1 MGNFPDQSSN
11 FLKAVRQQLAIE
23 YMVIALACTFYFV
36 ILEIF
41 QAFPGI
47 CLSFLKLHRE
57 IRNIELDIIG
67 TLQLIL
73 IRLLC

>member
-1 MGNFPDQSSN
+1 MGNFPDQISN

-41 QAFPGI
+41 QAFPGK
-47 CLSFLKLHRE
+47 LLESF
-57 IRNIELDIIG
+57 
-67 TLQLIL
+67 
-73 IRLLC
+73 

>member
-36 ILEIF
+36 ILEIC
-41 QAFPGI
+41 QAFPGK
-47 CLSFLKLHRE
+47 LLESF
-57 IRNIELDIIG
+57 
-67 TLQLIL
+67 
-73 IRLLC
+73 